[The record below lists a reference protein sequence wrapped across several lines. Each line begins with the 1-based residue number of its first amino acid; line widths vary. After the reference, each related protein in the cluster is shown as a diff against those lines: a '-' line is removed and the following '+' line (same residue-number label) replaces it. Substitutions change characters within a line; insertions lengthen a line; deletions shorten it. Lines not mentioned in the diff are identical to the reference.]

1 MNELRALLQNANGW
15 FTRLTG
21 REKRLVGLAGG
32 AVVFFV
38 IFLILFSFANSASA
52 YRRRTE
58 TKIEKLAQI
67 QTLAT
72 SYRQAEQSRQAVERQ
87 LTNSNIQLI
96 SYLQEQGDS
105 AGLDIRAMNPKGDL
119 PIGDGKIIE
128 TSVEVNLIDVQ
139 LDNLVNFLSQVE
151 RGPGVV
157 KVKTLR
163 LEPRPDQETVSA
175 WTTIATYSMKK

>member
-1 MNELRALLQNANGW
+1 MNQLRTLLQNANGW
-15 FTRLTG
+15 FSRLTG

-32 AVVFFV
+32 AILFFA
-38 IFLILFSFANSASA
+38 IFLILFSFADAA
-52 YRRRTE
+52 ATYRRRTE
-58 TKIEKLAQI
+58 SKIEKLAQI
-67 QTLAT
+67 QSLAT

-87 LTNSNIQLI
+87 LSNSNVQLI

-105 AGLDIRAMNPKGDL
+105 AGLDIRAMNPKGEL

-128 TSVEVNLIDVQ
+128 TSVEVNLIDVE

-151 RGPGVV
+151 QGAGVV

-163 LEPRPDQETVSA
+163 LEPRPDQQTVSA